1 MGDNNDQQT
10 VGKFYTAA
18 RRFKQVL
25 GSLPDGTK
33 IPGGPYTYGQIG
45 LLAGVLIFGW
55 ITRGIW
61 GNGNAIGDFIIL
73 LAVAVGA
80 TILAGKL
87 PGSRRKAT
95 GLIGSIWALIF
106 HPGAG
111 GHYKGRPLKLS
122 VRAQR
127 LQREAIAREK
137 LEAKALAKSAG
148 HEEQPGEDHVH
159 YTNFGSSLNR
169 IAADHGINHSEGND

>member
-1 MGDNNDQQT
+1 MGNEDQQT
-10 VGKFYTAA
+10 IGRFYTAA

-33 IPGGPYTYGQIG
+33 IPGGPYTYGQVGI
-45 LLAGVLIFGW
+45 LAGVLIVGW

-61 GNGNAIGDFIIL
+61 GSGSVIGDFIIL

-95 GLIGSIWALIF
+95 GIMGSIWALLF
-106 HPGAG
+106 HAGPG

-122 VRAQR
+122 IKAQR
-127 LQREAIAREK
+127 LQRKALAREK
-137 LEAKALAKSAG
+137 AEKRALAKPALQA
-148 HEEQPGEDHVH
+148 EEPDEEREHH
-159 YTNFGSSLNR
+159 TNFGSSLQR
-169 IAADHGINHSEGND
+169 IMADHGILNSEGND